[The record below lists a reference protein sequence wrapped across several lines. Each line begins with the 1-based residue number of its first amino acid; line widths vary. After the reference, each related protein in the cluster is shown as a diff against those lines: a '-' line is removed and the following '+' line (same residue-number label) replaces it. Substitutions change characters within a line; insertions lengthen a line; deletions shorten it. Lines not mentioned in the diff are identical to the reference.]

1 MKIGFIGAG
10 KVGFSLGKHILE
22 SSKDNDTK
30 VIGYYDVVDLA
41 AKEAAEFIGTK
52 QYKNLE
58 QLVEDSE
65 MIFVTV
71 CDDKIFSVWE
81 KLKLLPIE
89 EKIVCHCSGSLTS
102 AIFSGINQCNSYG
115 YSIHPLFAVS
125 DKLTSYK
132 KLKQAI
138 FTIEGD
144 YSKIHLVIEFI
155 KNLGN
160 DVVQIKAEDKVNYH
174 AAAVFGSN
182 LVVGLVD
189 VSIQM
194 MIDCGF
200 SKEEAMRAL
209 SPLISENLNRV
220 LEVGSESALTGPV
233 ERNDIQTV
241 RKHQKA
247 LNEGQQAIYR
257 ALSLQLVDIAKR
269 KNIDKNYSEM
279 EEILQ

>member
-71 CDDKIFSVWE
+71 CDDEIFSVWE
-81 KLKLLPIE
+81 KLKLLSIE

-144 YSKIHLVIEFI
+144 DSKIHLVVEFI
-155 KNLGN
+155 KKLGN
-160 DVVQIKAEDKVNYH
+160 DVVQIKEEHKVNYH

-247 LNEGQQAIYR
+247 LNEDQQAIYR